1 MLDYVLG
8 DIDLVL
14 VMSVN
19 PGFGGQKFITS
30 QLKKIEAIATRVA
43 KENLDVLIEVDGG
56 IDPETAPQA
65 VAAGANVLVAG
76 TAAFRGG
83 PDHYAA
89 NIRALK
95 GGG

>member
-1 MLDYVLG
+1 V
-8 DIDLVL
+8 
-14 VMSVN
+14 
-19 PGFGGQKFITS
+19 
-30 QLKKIEAIATRVA
+30 
-43 KENLDVLIEVDGG
+43 EVDGG
-56 IDPETAPQA
+56 IDAQTAPQA

-83 PDHYAA
+83 PGEYAA